1 MKKLIVFI
9 LIILLVLFGVGACT
23 YMDYGNEQTIECTID
38 EKWIKRTSSKGSDK
52 YLVSC
57 DGKVYKIT
65 DLFFKGKFNSA
76 DIYAKLKEGKKYKIT
91 VTGYRIGFFSE
102 YQNINEFKLIEE

>member
-1 MKKLIVFI
+1 MKKLIGCI
-9 LIILLVLFGVGACT
+9 LIILLILFGVGACT
-23 YMDYGNEQTIECTID
+23 YMNYGNEQTIECTID
-38 EKWIKRTSSKGSDK
+38 EKWIKRTSYKGSDK

-76 DIYAKLKEGKKYKIT
+76 DIYAILKEGKKYKIT